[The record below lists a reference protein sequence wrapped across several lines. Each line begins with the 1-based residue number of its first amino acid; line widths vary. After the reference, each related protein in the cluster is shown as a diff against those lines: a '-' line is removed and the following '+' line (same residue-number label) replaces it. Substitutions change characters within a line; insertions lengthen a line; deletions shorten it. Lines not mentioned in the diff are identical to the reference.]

1 MKKTRNG
8 MRITGL
14 LLTMVMLVAL
24 LGAFSMTASAAE
36 GTAIDLSSLT
46 ETYVI
51 SNSGEYIFIG
61 SGCYGI
67 KVASGNPTIVLNNAN
82 ITVGEGS
89 AIDVA
94 SGSNATIF
102 VLGDNTI
109 GTIDSWN
116 DVPSGGIFVAEGGTV
131 NITSNGTDNI
141 LRAHGTHAAAIGGK
155 YIDGSES
162 YNAGSISIS
171 NVTVYAYTNNF
182 YAAAIGAAGRGSC
195 GTINITN
202 AVVYAYG
209 AGDRYT
215 STPGIGS
222 AWDHMGWAETIPVVI
237 ISGSEIHTFR
247 YNPYSDYIGY
257 LGDEMG
263 EEGGFYATGSI
274 NCGEGGLV
282 KSSTIYCYTG
292 LDAITTDKTVKYGAL
307 GGLLKEDGT
316 CEGEHSGGTQTCM
329 GYKCA
334 NCANWYGEKNDTHD
348 WSGKVGICANGCGMT
363 CDHSNATYP
372 ADGITDTQHKLV
384 CSECG
389 YEVTETHD
397 FVNGECVCSLK
408 NFHIYGQ
415 QLNIGGD
422 LSMKYYVTAFGDGVS
437 TETLKMKFIFLGR
450 ETVVSGIYNAE
461 MGMYVFTL
469 EGINPQCMGD
479 KIDAYLLLGDEEKAS
494 KLSYTVEENLL
505 ALRKEYEDDEALVT
519 LVNDILAYGTAA
531 SEYKDHNS
539 MTDVY
544 VGSDREIRET
554 EWPALDIGFE
564 GYTVVFGQVNYLKIK
579 VNLAEGQTLYLDGVN
594 VTAKVVDG
602 IFKTDGIAP
611 TNFDKKFNFE
621 IRTDGVL
628 FNAFSVSVDDY
639 LSAKRESET
648 MGKLVKAL
656 YNYGVSA
663 KEYAIPSLDLSQYE
677 NGSVVDITENVL
689 IVGDGNEYNVSLN
702 IAENVTVT
710 FDAGTSGVKLT
721 APITVAD
728 GKTLTLIIAG
738 DAEHT
743 VNGGISLGN
752 ASNVIIE
759 GDLTKENNK
768 LTVTATDG
776 NAGIGANN
784 GVTAGDITIRNSRV
798 DATGS
803 GSSDGSGAAIGTSN
817 ASMGNILIENS
828 IVTAAGGYYNSDDFM
843 EISHAAAIGMGY
855 YGGTMGNITLKD
867 SEITASNNGDG
878 LASVIGAGSQ
888 NKEGDNNAGTLG
900 DIIITNT
907 NLNLSMV
914 IGNKICYAA
923 IIGPG
928 MGYSFAWTNMGK
940 IIFTDMT
947 QEQLDEIIPTWLPSD
962 FNEWGAYA
970 LDRGYD
976 GSAYKKETFGGVWV
990 SDGNGDTVQIGNE
1003 NGYYC
1008 LNPAVQ

>member
-1 MKKTRNG
+1 MKKSRNG

-24 LGAFSMTASAAE
+24 LGALSLTVSAAAAE
-36 GTAIDLSSLT
+36 DISVTIDTGASITLRDNDADGYYDIGTADELYAFAAAVNGGSYSINGELTANIVVNEGVLDEMAKAEPDTARFREWMPIGYYYILDDVEYDVYFLGNFDGNGKTVNGLYVNDTDKYSVGLFGQIGEGATVETVGVIDSYFCGN
-46 ETYVI
+46 E
-51 SNSGEYIFIG
+51 FIG
-61 SGCYGI
+61 GVVGFNEFGTVTNCYNMGNVSGKLNVGGVIGANNYGNVTNCYNTGVVNGTEWI
-67 KVASGNPTIVLNNAN
+67 GGAVGYNYGTVEKCYNIGDVSGMSKVG
-82 ITVGEGS
+82 G
-89 AIDVA
+89 
-94 SGSNATIF
+94 
-102 VLGDNTI
+102 VLGGNDKLVTSCYYLA
-109 GTIDSWN
+109 GTANGGIDSA
-116 DVPSGGIFVAEGGTV
+116 DISGQAEVKDDTWFAEYPICRVVGFGHEW
-131 NITSNGTDNI
+131 
-141 LRAHGTHAAAIGGK
+141 A
-155 YIDGSES
+155 DGSCTACGYVCIHDGEVTPATCQKQAVCETCGES
-162 YNAGSISIS
+162 YGELAEDNH
-171 NVTVYAYTNNF
+171 NF
-182 YAAAIGAAGRGSC
+182 
-195 GTINITN
+195 
-202 AVVYAYG
+202 
-209 AGDRYT
+209 
-215 STPGIGS
+215 
-222 AWDHMGWAETIPVVI
+222 
-237 ISGSEIHTFR
+237 
-247 YNPYSDYIGY
+247 
-257 LGDEMG
+257 DE
-263 EEGGFYATGSI
+263 FNT
-274 NCGEGGLV
+274 
-282 KSSTIYCYTG
+282 
-292 LDAITTDKTVKYGAL
+292 
-307 GGLLKEDGT
+307 
-316 CEGEHSGGTQTCM
+316 
-329 GYKCA
+329 
-334 NCANWYGEKNDTHD
+334 
-348 WSGKVGICANGCGMT
+348 
-363 CDHSNATYP
+363 
-372 ADGITDTQHKLV
+372 
-384 CSECG
+384 
-389 YEVTETHD
+389 
-397 FVNGECVCSLK
+397 CVCGVK

-415 QLNIGGD
+415 QLNVGGD
-422 LSMKYYVTAFGDGVS
+422 LSMKYYVTALGDGVS
-437 TETLKMKFIFLGR
+437 TETLTMEFLFLGKKT
-450 ETVVSGIYNAE
+450 EVSGVYDSE
-461 MGMYVFTL
+461 TRMYVFTL
-469 EGINPQCMGD
+469 DGINPQCMGD
-479 KIDAYLLLGDEEKAS
+479 EIDAYLLLDGEEKAN
-494 KLSYTVEENLL
+494 KLDYTVEENLL
-505 ALRKEYEDDEALVT
+505 ALRKEYEEDEALVT

-531 SEYKDHNS
+531 SEYKNHNS

-602 IFKTDGIAP
+602 IFKTDGIVP

-628 FNAFSVSVDDY
+628 FNAFSVSVNDY

-677 NGSVVDITENVL
+677 SGSVVDITEDVMIL
-689 IVGDGNEYNVSLN
+689 GDGNEYNVSLN

-710 FDAGTSGVKLT
+710 FDVGTGGVKLT

-738 DAEHT
+738 DTEHT

-759 GDLTKENNK
+759 GDLDKPNNK

-784 GVTAGDITIRNSRV
+784 GVTAGDITIRNARV
-798 DATGS
+798 EATGS

-867 SEITASNNGDG
+867 SEITANNNGDG

-907 NLNLSMV
+907 DLNLSMV
-914 IGNKICYAA
+914 ISNKNTYAA

-928 MGYSFAWTNMGK
+928 IGYSYAWTNMGK

-947 QEQLDEIIPTWLPSD
+947 QEQLDAIIPTWLPSD

-970 LDRGYD
+970 LGRGYD
-976 GSAYKKETFGGVWV
+976 GCAYKKETFGGVWV

-1003 NGYYC
+1003 SGYYC
-1008 LNPAVQ
+1008 LNPAIQ